1 MSEYTYVR
9 TSTLALVYQCIE
21 DAKILWGHDCI
32 RPEVI
37 QLAEMLLKIR
47 LKDNDF
53 IFALLSDYEPKKR
66 FDWLE

>member
-9 TSTLALVYQCIE
+9 TSTLALVDQCIE

-32 RPEVI
+32 RAEVL

-53 IFALLSDYEPKKR
+53 IFALLNDYEPKNR
-66 FDWLE
+66 FEWLE